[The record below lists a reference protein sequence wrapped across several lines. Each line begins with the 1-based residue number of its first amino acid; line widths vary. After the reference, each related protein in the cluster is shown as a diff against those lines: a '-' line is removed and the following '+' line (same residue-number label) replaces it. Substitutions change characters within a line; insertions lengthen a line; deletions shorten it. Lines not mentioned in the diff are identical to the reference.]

1 MARSRRKAPITGITT
16 AVSEAADKAAWHRRW
31 RRGEKQ
37 RLNAN
42 PQAEP
47 IGHHGYS
54 SQWAMS
60 KDGKCYWLEKQP
72 KLMRK

>member
-1 MARSRRKAPITGITT
+1 MARSRRKTPITGITT

-37 RLNAN
+37 RLNVDS
-42 PQAEP
+42 QAEP
-47 IGHHGYS
+47 VNHHGYS
-54 SQWAMS
+54 SQWAMD
-60 KDGKCYWLEKQP
+60 KDGKRYWLEKQP